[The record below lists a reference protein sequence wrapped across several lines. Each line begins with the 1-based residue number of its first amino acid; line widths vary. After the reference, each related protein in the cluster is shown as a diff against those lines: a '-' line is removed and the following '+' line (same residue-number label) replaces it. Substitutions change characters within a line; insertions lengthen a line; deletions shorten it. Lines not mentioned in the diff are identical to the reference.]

1 MDEEEIRRRE
11 QERLDKKRK
20 KQEERLR
27 KLNIRRKVLS
37 ECDVTSV
44 THEDGDMSKF
54 RFPGDHFLS
63 PISSMSGNDVSGDS
77 LSDGLSDVAENT
89 DHMLRNSHSTSTIP
103 TCARTE
109 SVIDTSS
116 KANASK
122 LCSFTIEK
130 LLETPRVPRGRRPN
144 SKYPLVQACKSLGGL
159 GLGLLPCF
167 PITQPM
173 GFLVPQVVHDD
184 SSSSTA
190 EGGIVGRS
198 VSNTDHRTENI
209 DSPDIKWSHF
219 NTSENKI
226 FNNSGSSIFLD
237 KLTQECSAN
246 SFSRIKHNSN
256 TFEDALKHSSKTSY
270 ERNSGHVLNL
280 SVFSNIEC
288 NENNKCYNIIDT

>member
-209 DSPDIKWSHF
+209 DSPDSKWSHF

-280 SVFSNIEC
+280 SVFSNIKC